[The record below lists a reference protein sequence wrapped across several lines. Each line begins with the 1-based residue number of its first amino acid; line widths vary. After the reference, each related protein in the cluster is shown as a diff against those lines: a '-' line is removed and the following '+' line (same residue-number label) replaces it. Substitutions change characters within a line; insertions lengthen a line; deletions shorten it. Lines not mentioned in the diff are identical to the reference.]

1 MTPQQIHNYFVTN
14 FDEEPVDDSD
24 KYNQEFFQNS
34 SAFPNIPPVVNASK
48 ADIDHM
54 LGQWD
59 VEGLAAGMGRMAVD
73 ETSSS
78 SSGPEETSAGS
89 SEEADLFIKPLSNNG
104 TVASTSQDGRVK
116 LLVAVSP
123 SSSSAQVGPSSPA
136 PPAAAAA
143 PAAPAGASLQ
153 VPRAAPITRS
163 TSEKVPSRSDMMNA
177 LRAQWTRHTT
187 K

>member
-14 FDEEPVDDSD
+14 FDEEPRDDSD

-123 SSSSAQVGPSSPA
+123 SSSSAQVGPPSP
-136 PPAAAAA
+136 AA

-153 VPRAAPITRS
+153 VPGRAAPITRS